1 MSVFTGFA
9 ASAIGFTAWPLIV
22 PVFFVLFGFDL
33 YLTLFISLLID
44 CGNALMMVLTAYPH
58 KRVDVKFGLMMSVF
72 AMIWI
77 AAGIAVGTAFI
88 PDHQE
93 MFRGAA
99 GFLVILFGVAFIL
112 RGYRIKLK
120 MNAGTHDPEAIL
132 HSPRIHRQS
141 LAKYRSRLIYPAV
154 AAMGF
159 QVGLI
164 GIGGGMGFAVF
175 LMACL
180 AYPTLTATGTAMMI
194 TFCCTLAAA
203 AGIFF
208 QIPDGTFSNPF
219 LIQLIPLI
227 LAMSMIG
234 TRLGA
239 KVSYALAD
247 DHVNYLIGG
256 IVLTAG
262 LLAALQKFLLQ
273 FV

>member
-1 MSVFTGFA
+1 M
-9 ASAIGFTAWPLIV
+9 

-44 CGNALMMVLTAYPH
+44 CGNALMMVLTAYPQ
-58 KRVDVKFGLMMSVF
+58 KRVDVRFGLMMAAF
-72 AMIWI
+72 ALIWI
-77 AAGIAVGTAFI
+77 AAGIALGTTFI
-88 PDHQE
+88 PGHQE

-99 GFLVILFGVAFIL
+99 GFLIILFGLGFML
-112 RGYRIKLK
+112 RGYRIKQQ
-120 MNAGTHDPEAIL
+120 MAAGLHDPEAIL
-132 HSPRIHRQS
+132 HYPEVHRQS
-141 LAKYRSRLIYPAV
+141 LTKYRSRLIYPAI

-194 TFCCTLAAA
+194 TFCCTLVAAG
-203 AGIFF
+203 GIFF
-208 QIPDGTFSNPF
+208 QIPEGTFSNPF
-219 LIQLIPLI
+219 LIQLIPLVV
-227 LAMSMIG
+227 AMSMLG
-234 TRLGA
+234 TRMGA
-239 KVSYALAD
+239 KISYALPD
-247 DHVNYLIGG
+247 DRVNYLIGG

>member
-1 MSVFTGFA
+1 
-9 ASAIGFTAWPLIV
+9 
-22 PVFFVLFGFDL
+22 VLFGFDL

-58 KRVDVKFGLMMSVF
+58 KRVDVKFGLMMSAF
-72 AMIWI
+72 ALIWI
-77 AAGIAVGTAFI
+77 AAGIALGTIFI
-88 PDHQE
+88 PGHQE

-99 GFLVILFGVAFIL
+99 GFLVILFGVAFIF

-120 MNAGTHDPEAIL
+120 MAAGAYDPEAIL
-132 HSPRIHRQS
+132 HFPEIHRQS
-141 LAKYRSRLIYPAV
+141 LAKSRSRLIYPAV

-194 TFCCTLAAA
+194 TFCCTLFAA

-208 QIPDGTFSNPF
+208 QIPDGIFSNPV
-219 LIQLIPLI
+219 LIQLIPLVV
-227 LAMSMIG
+227 AMSMLG

-239 KVSYALAD
+239 KISYALAD